1 MNIFDARARH
11 NGYIWIGEFR
21 AGEHGEYKPVMENGE
36 VRPFQTAREAREA
49 AQASLIAYMNGKYT
63 STARRPNIGG
73 KRRPCFDRARS
84 PSPWRLDDRSARH
97 SIVPGV

>member
-36 VRPFQTAREAREA
+36 VRPFPTAREAREA

-63 STARRPNIGG
+63 STRQKAEYRWKAETVFRPGKKPIPVEAR
-73 KRRPCFDRARS
+73 
-84 PSPWRLDDRSARH
+84 
-97 SIVPGV
+97 